1 MNEYISK
8 YSDLGD
14 FNENKIII
22 FIPDDISYVVKRK

>member
-22 FIPDDISYVVKRK
+22 FIQMIFHMLD